1 MEEDPLRI
9 PESHPTSAPHCRNTK
24 IARPPIGHNLRQ
36 PPWAPRPPP
45 TPTLH
50 VARLALP
57 SKKNSRAAGS
67 AHGCELDPV
76 TVRDPVSAAAL
87 LHSSAGQT
95 ASGDITALAERMDFR
110 PPTCCAQPPHHPTPP
125 IYTLCMPA
133 AGSRLAFLH
142 QAATRSNRRIAA
154 LRFQRRK

>member
-1 MEEDPLRI
+1 MQKWVGGVEEDPVRI

-24 IARPPIGHNLRQ
+24 IAHPPIGHDLRQ
-36 PPWAPRPPP
+36 PPWPPCPPPTPTALPP

-76 TVRDPVSAAAL
+76 TMRDPVSAAAL
-87 LHSSAGQT
+87 LHSSIGQT
-95 ASGDITALAERMDFR
+95 VAGDITALAAR
-110 PPTCCAQPPHHPTPP
+110 
-125 IYTLCMPA
+125 
-133 AGSRLAFLH
+133 
-142 QAATRSNRRIAA
+142 
-154 LRFQRRK
+154 